1 MIDLIE
7 HLRRLGRRRIERQ
20 RLQRQLI
27 ELRAKKTM
35 LEADLGKMHHWS
47 PEVQQRMQ
55 EQIYAVTK
63 RIIVVEKAMNH
74 VTH

>member
-27 ELRAKKTM
+27 ELRAQKTM
-35 LEADLGKMHHWS
+35 LEADLEQMRHWS
-47 PEVQQRMQ
+47 PAVQQRMQ
-55 EQIYAVTK
+55 EQIDAVQQ
-63 RIIVVEKAMNH
+63 RIVSMERSTGA
-74 VTH
+74 